1 MIPHAK
7 MRELAKRYEGRT
19 DLVQLWAVGENYKL
33 HEITVFQ
40 ELVAAAFYVHT
51 SPDCLYPAN
60 RESGVASLCEAAR
73 DFTPAP
79 TSDELAGF
87 LLEATPIFDL
97 HTAFCAFDDLACHA
111 PAAMNR
117 CLPIATALTRF
128 RLYLEA
134 DAHARKTLKWL
145 DTLPWSRLFDQA
157 MQMDDAAVALLGERA
172 FFGDDCEII
181 AIPWEDVSHA
191 AA

>member
-19 DLVQLWAVGENYKL
+19 DLVRLWDVGENYKL
-33 HEITVFQ
+33 HEITIFQ
-40 ELVAAAFYVHT
+40 ELVAAAFCVHT

-60 RESGVASLCEAAR
+60 RESNVASLHEAAR
-73 DFTPAP
+73 DFNPVP
-79 TSDELAGF
+79 TSDELVGF

-117 CLPIATALTRF
+117 SLSIAAALTRF

-145 DTLPWSRLFDQA
+145 DALPWSRLFDQA
-157 MQMDDAAVALLGERA
+157 MQMDGATVALLGERA

-181 AIPWEDVSHA
+181 AIPWEDLPHEA
-191 AA
+191 A